1 MMARIAAQKTQETEG
16 PKLDFEAAL
25 SRLEHIVEKL
35 DDGNLPL
42 AESLALFK
50 EGTALAKRCRTLLA
64 QAELAVKEA
73 LGEVRTDEMPHEQE
87 GEFDE
92 EEGDFEDGA

>member
-1 MMARIAAQKTQETEG
+1 MARTAAKKTQGTEG
-16 PKLDFEAAL
+16 PQLDFEAAL

-42 AESLALFK
+42 AESIALFK
-50 EGTALAKRCRTLLA
+50 EGTALAKRCRALLA

-73 LGEVRTDEMPHEQE
+73 LGEVRSDDMPHEHE
-87 GEFDE
+87 GDFDE
-92 EEGDFEDGA
+92 EEGNFEDGA

>member
-1 MMARIAAQKTQETEG
+1 MARTAAKKTQGTEG
-16 PKLDFEAAL
+16 PQLDFEAAL

-73 LGEVRTDEMPHEQE
+73 LGEVRGDEMPHEQE

>member
-1 MMARIAAQKTQETEG
+1 MAKTAAKKTQGTEG
-16 PKLDFEAAL
+16 PQLDFEAAL
-25 SRLEHIVEKL
+25 SRLELIVEKL

-50 EGTALAKRCRTLLA
+50 EGTALAKRCRTLLT

-73 LGEVRTDEMPHEQE
+73 LGEVRSDEMPRDQE

>member
-1 MMARIAAQKTQETEG
+1 MARTAAKKTQGTDG
-16 PKLDFEAAL
+16 PQLDFEAAL

-64 QAELAVKEA
+64 QDELAVKEA
-73 LGEVRTDEMPHEQE
+73 LGEVRSDEMPHEQE

>member
-1 MMARIAAQKTQETEG
+1 MAKTAAKKTHEPDG
-16 PKLDFEAAL
+16 AALDFEAAL
-25 SRLEHIVEKL
+25 SRLELIVEKL
-35 DDGNLPL
+35 DDGNLSL

-73 LGEVRTDEMPHEQE
+73 LGEVRSDDMPHEHE
-87 GEFDE
+87 GDFDE
-92 EEGDFEDGA
+92 EEGNFEDGA

>member
-1 MMARIAAQKTQETEG
+1 MARTAAKKTQGTEG
-16 PKLDFEAAL
+16 PQLDFEAAL

-50 EGTALAKRCRTLLA
+50 EGTALAKRCRTLLVH
-64 QAELAVKEA
+64 AELAVKEA
-73 LGEVRTDEMPHEQE
+73 LGEVRNDEMPHEHE

-92 EEGDFEDGA
+92 KEGDFEDGA